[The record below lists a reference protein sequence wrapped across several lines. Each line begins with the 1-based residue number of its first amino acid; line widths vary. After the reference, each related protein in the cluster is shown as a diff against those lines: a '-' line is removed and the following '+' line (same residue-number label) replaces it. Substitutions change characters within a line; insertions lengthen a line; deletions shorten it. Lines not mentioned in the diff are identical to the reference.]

1 MRHQT
6 ITSDFKGTGFRKQ
19 ATRFAVGLALLTMV
33 CQGLGMPAAHAEPPT
48 AEQLTANA
56 SKSLEAMTDF
66 KDPNFSMKF
75 PTSWDKETDG
85 LPPSQI
91 LRAKTIMG
99 AVNLIVVADKSPN
112 AESIDKF
119 ADTNVNGLKE
129 AFGDKLTISTNE
141 PIKLKNTTGR
151 LLVMGQ
157 EMKDE
162 GKDPIKFKQYMVL
175 FVSNGTGYGM
185 TCTTI
190 DSWYPI
196 FEKVFKAM
204 ADSVEVA
211 QVAKTEASAA
221 PKTEASD

>member
-1 MRHQT
+1 MRHQIT
-6 ITSDFKGTGFRKQ
+6 ISDFKSTGFRKQ
-19 ATRFAVGLALLTMV
+19 ASRVAVGLALLTMLFP
-33 CQGLGMPAAHAEPPT
+33 GFSMPSAQAEPPT

-56 SKSLEAMTDF
+56 SKSLEAMTEF
-66 KDPNFSMKF
+66 KDANFSMKY
-75 PTSWDKETDG
+75 PTSWDKETEG

-99 AVNLIVVADKSPN
+99 AVNLIVVADKST
-112 AESIDKF
+112 ATDTIDKF

-151 LLVMGQ
+151 LLVVGQ

-175 FVSNGTGYGM
+175 FVANGTGYGL
-185 TCTTI
+185 TCTTV

-196 FEKVFKAM
+196 FEKVFQAM
-204 ADSVEVA
+204 ANSVEVTA
-211 QVAKTEASAA
+211 TAKTEAPARTKS
-221 PKTEASD
+221 EASN